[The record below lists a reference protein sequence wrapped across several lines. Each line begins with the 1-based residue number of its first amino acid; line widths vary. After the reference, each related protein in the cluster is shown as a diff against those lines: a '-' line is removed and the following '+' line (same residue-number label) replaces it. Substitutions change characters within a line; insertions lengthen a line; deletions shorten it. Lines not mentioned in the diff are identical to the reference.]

1 MRIHLDQLKQA
12 RITLEH
18 DIPTHRF
25 PGLKL
30 AGEDGRFTGSVHTH
44 VTAERVGE
52 LIEVR
57 GRALATARQS
67 CSRCLADVTTPV
79 EAEFELTYARRAEG
93 PNGAGDPPHDIEPPE
108 DGLIPFSGDEI
119 DLTAGVQ
126 EHLILALPLKPL
138 CREACRGLCPRCGAD
153 LNQGPC
159 ECGGDRGGHP
169 FEALRRLKLPND
181 G

>member
-18 DIPTHRF
+18 DIPAHRF
-25 PGLKL
+25 PGLRL
-30 AGEDGRFTGSVHTH
+30 GGDDGRFTGPVHTL

-67 CSRCLADVTTPV
+67 CSRCLADVITPV

-93 PNGAGDPPHDIEPPE
+93 SNGEDDPSSGVGPTE
-108 DGLIPFSGDEI
+108 DGLIRFSGDEI

-153 LNQGPC
+153 LNHGPC
-159 ECGGDRGGHP
+159 GCGEDRGGRP
-169 FEALRRLKLPND
+169 FEALRRLKLSND